1 MVFTNGPKQRYGRK
15 YTEGL
20 RRFRRFFRARDGQVR
35 PKQEGVAIQRPM
47 GRAF

>member
-20 RRFRRFFRARDGQVR
+20 RRFRRFFRSSDGQVR
-35 PKQEGVAIQRPM
+35 PEQEGVIIHRPT